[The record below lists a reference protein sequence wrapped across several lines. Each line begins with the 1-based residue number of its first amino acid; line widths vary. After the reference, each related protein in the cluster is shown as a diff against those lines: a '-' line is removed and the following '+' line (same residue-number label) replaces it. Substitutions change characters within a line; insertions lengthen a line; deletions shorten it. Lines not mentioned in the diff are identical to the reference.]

1 MIMKKVFLGLGTNM
15 GDRTENLSKAVKRI
29 EIEIGRV
36 LKTSSV
42 YETEPWGFHS
52 EEQFLNLV
60 LCAETVLPPGEVLKR
75 ILAIETL
82 LGRVRGGNQ
91 YVSRVI
97 DIDILLYEDLIIEEK
112 NLKIPHPLLHERK
125 FVLVPL
131 CEIDPDLMHPGLGKT
146 LKDLLKIC
154 PDNSKVQ
161 KAGLHDR
168 TTARPHDH

>member
-1 MIMKKVFLGLGTNM
+1 MKKVFLGLGTNM
-15 GDRTENLSKAVKRI
+15 GNRAENLSKAAKSI

-52 EEQFLNLV
+52 EEQFLNMV
-60 LCAETVLPPGEVLKR
+60 LCAETVLPPSEVLKR
-75 ILAIETL
+75 ILSIETL

-97 DIDILLYEDLIIEEK
+97 DIDILLYDDQIIEEES
-112 NLKIPHPLLHERK
+112 LKIPHPLFHERK

-131 CEIDPDLMHPGLGKT
+131 CEIEPDLMHPGLGKRIKE
-146 LKDLLKIC
+146 LLRDCKDKSEIKRL
-154 PDNSKVQ
+154 
-161 KAGLHDR
+161 
-168 TTARPHDH
+168 